1 MTSSLPSSLHSASA
15 TPVIIIAVI
24 TALYKFFINFS
35 NRNFHVFKL
44 IVLDRLFGRPLASN
58 WTRFWRLS
66 PRFLL
71 CRYYYLCLALLTP
84 LWGSQLLQQ
93 RWCWPDWVWEIS
105 CSRDLCLRWLLLLC
119 LSNLSIRSAKLSPY
133 QSFTRRYTLHA
144 VLSCCH
150 LFIATTP
157 LSTVTG
163 IQGILRPALYPQLRI
178 ANWVC
183 LSWYIAAIPLS
194 CYTLLPLGSANTLS
208 FWYIHAVACVQ
219 SSLSTA
225 ATDASMLWSKPGMF
239 LTCLKLSPWLFC
251 FSFSTLDLR
260 IQLFWL
266 TIHGFIIARS
276 LQMSV
281 SLLFP
286 DQKK

>member
-119 LSNLSIRSAKLSPY
+119 LSNLGIRSAKLSPY

-144 VLSCCH
+144 VLSSCH

-163 IQGILRPALYPQLRI
+163 IQGILQPVLYPQLRI

-183 LSWYIAAIPLS
+183 LTVMVYCSHPFVVLH
-194 CYTLLPLGSANTLS
+194 TSA
-208 FWYIHAVACVQ
+208 F
-219 SSLSTA
+219 
-225 ATDASMLWSKPGMF
+225 
-239 LTCLKLSPWLFC
+239 
-251 FSFSTLDLR
+251 R
-260 IQLFWL
+260 
-266 TIHGFIIARS
+266 
-276 LQMSV
+276 
-281 SLLFP
+281 
-286 DQKK
+286 